1 MDRQLL
7 LDITRELQL
16 DYTGLIDVID
26 LTNIIL
32 KYNSEA
38 TDEMIPCPFYI
49 EELKSEAGYGSSY
62 MYLDYYDTTLKKIIM
77 VEELNY
83 QLDPEL
89 DNIKCDEDVVD
100 YLLLLQ
106 AKVITLED
114 KIRRA
119 FNS

>member
-7 LDITRELQL
+7 LDITRDLQL

-32 KYNSEA
+32 RYNSEA
-38 TDEMIPCPFYI
+38 TDEMNQCPFYI
-49 EELKSEAGYGSSY
+49 EEIKSEAGFGSSY
-62 MYLDYYDTTLKKIIM
+62 IYLDYYDVTLKKIIL

-83 QLDPEL
+83 QLHPEY
-89 DNIKCDEDVVD
+89 DNIKSDEDVVD

-106 AKVITLED
+106 TKVLNLED
-114 KIRRA
+114 KIRDA